1 MVYTTSIRYIIL
13 CAVSSI
19 VEEKA
24 IQPCFEHS
32 SIEIER
38 DDDDEL
44 LYNFFILMCVLM
56 CYTCN

>member
-1 MVYTTSIRYIIL
+1 M
-13 CAVSSI
+13 
-19 VEEKA
+19 
-24 IQPCFEHS
+24 FEHS